1 MMARSLPSLVKD
13 LVSEGYVHSRRVED
27 AMLKVDRALF
37 LPEDARPYAY
47 ADTPLGIGS
56 GQTISAPHM
65 VAIMA
70 ELLEPPVG
78 GKCLEIGAGSGYNA
92 AILAELVGPKG
103 KVVSVERHAE
113 LAATAERN
121 VAAAGYSQSVKVV
134 VGDGS
139 LGYPEEAPYDR
150 AIVTC
155 ASPELPKPIGEQL
168 KEGGWAL
175 VPVGGRMWQTL
186 YKFEKRGGKI
196 VSTAHGGCV
205 FVPLVGEHGFRE

>member
-1 MMARSLPSLVKD
+1 MARSLPGLVKD
-13 LVSEGYVHSRRVED
+13 LVSEGIIRSKRVED

-37 LPEDARPYAY
+37 LPEEMRPYAY
-47 ADTPLGIGS
+47 ADTPLGIDC

-70 ELLEPPVG
+70 ELLEPPQG
-78 GKCLEIGAGSGYNA
+78 GKCLEVGAGSGYNA
-92 AILAELVGPKG
+92 AIIAELMGPEG
-103 KVVSVERHAE
+103 RVVSVERHAG
-113 LAATAERN
+113 LAAMAEKN
-121 VAAAGYSQSVKVV
+121 IAATGYGNRVKVF

-150 AIVTC
+150 AIITC
-155 ASPELPKPIGEQL
+155 ASPALPEPIGEQL

-186 YKFEKRGGKI
+186 YKFEKREGKI
-196 VSTAHGGCV
+196 VPTAHGGCV
-205 FVPLVGEHGFRE
+205 FVPLVGAHGFQE